1 MRSLL
6 FLTAATICFAQAKP
20 EYVFG
25 FLRAHPERTNIPQE
39 QAVEIQKAHMAHLE
53 KMSADGILIGAGPL
67 ADSPDL
73 RGVVI
78 FKGISVEQARAAAAN
93 DPAVLNKRLIV
104 DVAAWP
110 GPAGLGEQVA
120 AKLKDGLTAKWTMNR
135 RTLVVYWRTAA
146 FPDLSAPANQKA
158 LQEHVAF
165 GEKLRSGG
173 EVLFMAPLLGS
184 KDFIGVAAFRDSDT
198 AAAIQAV
205 AGDPFVKNGWVKP
218 QALVWFVADE
228 LFPAANLVR

>member
-6 FLTAATICFAQAKP
+6 LLLSASVCCAQAKP

-25 FLRAHPERTNIPQE
+25 FLRAHPERTTIPQE
-39 QAVEIQKAHMAHLE
+39 QAMEIQKAHMAHLG
-53 KMSADGILIGAGPL
+53 KMSAEGILIGAGPL
-67 ADSPDL
+67 ADSADL

-78 FKGISVEQARAAAAN
+78 FKGIPVEQARAAAAK
-93 DPAVLNKRLIV
+93 DPAVRNKRLIV

-110 GPAGLGEQVA
+110 GPPGLGEQVA
-120 AKLKDGLTAKWTMNR
+120 AKLKAGPDAKWTMNR
-135 RTLVVYWRTAA
+135 RALVVYWRTAA

-158 LQEHVAF
+158 LQDHVTF

-173 EVLFMAPLLGS
+173 EVLFMAPLLDS
-184 KDFIGVAAFRDSDT
+184 RDFIGVAAFRSSDT
-198 AAAIQAV
+198 AAALRAL
-205 AGDPFVKNGWVKP
+205 ANDPFVKNGWVKP

-228 LFPAANLVR
+228 LFPVVNPVR